1 MEEECYFSY
10 SEKETDYLKGRDGA
24 LGQVIDRIGHVK
36 RAVIPD
42 LFTAL
47 VHSITGQQVST
58 KAHSTLWARM
68 QDVIG
73 DITPENIIG
82 TPDEMIRGTG
92 ISSRKVAYI
101 KNAAFKVRDGAIDLQ
116 NLHGLPEQEVADIL
130 CSLDGI
136 GRWSAEMLML
146 FSMQRPDILSYG
158 DLAIRRGL
166 CIVHGLGSIDRNIFE
181 KYRRLYSPCGSV
193 ASLYLWAVAG
203 ESTDMARHE

>member
-1 MEEECYFSY
+1 MEECYFSY
-10 SEKETDYLKGRDGA
+10 SEKETDYLKGRDGT

-82 TPDEMIRGTG
+82 IPDEKIRGTG

-166 CIVHGLGSIDRNIFE
+166 CIVHGLGNIDRNIFE
-181 KYRRLYSPCGSV
+181 KYRRLYSPYGSV

-203 ESTDMARHE
+203 ESTDRARHE

>member
-10 SEKETDYLKGRDGA
+10 SEKETDYLKGRDEA

-146 FSMQRPDILSYG
+146 FSMQRQDILSYG

-166 CIVHGLGSIDRNIFE
+166 CIVHGIESIDRNIFE

-203 ESTDMARHE
+203 ESTDRARHE

>member
-1 MEEECYFSY
+1 MEECYFSY

-82 TPDEMIRGTG
+82 TPDEKIRGTG

-116 NLHGLPEQEVADIL
+116 GLHGLPEQEVADIL

-166 CIVHGLGSIDRNIFE
+166 CIVHGLGNIDRNIFE
-181 KYRRLYSPCGSV
+181 KYRRLYSPYGSV

-203 ESTDMARHE
+203 ESTDRARHE